1 MAQIIS
7 QNFCFILCTIAA
19 LAAPARPGHIL
30 MYAPGDSQACRLALA
45 QIISQ
50 KLAALTRSG
59 PIHRAINCAATKTAT
74 GVEWGYN
81 LPDQLGLVV
90 LRWHKLFR
98 RN

>member
-1 MAQIIS
+1 
-7 QNFCFILCTIAA
+7 
-19 LAAPARPGHIL
+19 

-59 PIHRAINCAATKTAT
+59 AIHRAINYAATKTAT

-81 LPDQLGLVV
+81 LPDQLRLAV
-90 LRWHKLFR
+90 LL
-98 RN
+98 